1 MVSMVM
7 RLKSYLWHLDKM
19 VIVKIKAPEN
29 ISASIKIYHWYS
41 DKISDKDYQTF
52 SYGETMDA
60 THYIIE
66 DGYIVFQDRYNIIK
80 KFNDI
85 RIAEMYVNQK
95 FFNPIIIKINSK
107 KIK

>member
-1 MVSMVM
+1 M
-7 RLKSYLWHLDKM
+7 RHNKSLNKLYYDIVLKEDIDDRPFFIMQY
-19 VIVKIKAPEN
+19 
-29 ISASIKIYHWYS
+29 
-41 DKISDKDYQTF
+41 
-52 SYGETMDA
+52 
-60 THYIIE
+60 E

-85 RIAEMYVNQK
+85 RIAELYVNQK